1 MLGDKA
7 RSKWKV
13 GCRPRSSRR
22 KVMWITQE
30 CAKWR
35 TGTKVGSDT
44 GGKPL
49 QGEEAKLFVLC

>member
-1 MLGDKA
+1 MEGTVPTQIITPEGD
-7 RSKWKV
+7 V
-13 GCRPRSSRR
+13 
-22 KVMWITQE
+22 ITQE

-49 QGEEAKLFVLC
+49 QGKEAKLFVLC